1 MNEHF
6 TPDPDPLGDLLG
18 PPAVAEKDGRLQD
31 ELRRRTCR
39 VLRWRRRGRRLA
51 WAAALAACYAA
62 GMGTQHWRT
71 PTAPPA
77 PAVPEVAAKPDAPP
91 PAPSERSAV
100 ALEWQAFD
108 STEGRAE
115 LYRRAGDEY
124 IASES
129 DPESALRCYGA
140 SLDAGS
146 AADRV
151 VSAADNWLLMAIKN
165 ARAKESRYAKNVD

>member
-18 PPAVAEKDGRLQD
+18 PPAVAAEDGRLQD

-62 GMGTQHWRT
+62 GMATPHGRT
-71 PTAPPA
+71 PTPP
-77 PAVPEVAAKPDAPP
+77 PAVPEVAARPDVPP
-91 PAPSERSAV
+91 PAPPPPKSAV

-108 STEGRAE
+108 STDHRAE

-124 IASES
+124 IELES
-129 DPESALRCYGA
+129 DPESALRCYA
-140 SLDAGS
+140 AALDAAGV
-146 AADRV
+146 ADRA
-151 VSAADNWLLMAIKN
+151 VSASDNWLLMAIKN